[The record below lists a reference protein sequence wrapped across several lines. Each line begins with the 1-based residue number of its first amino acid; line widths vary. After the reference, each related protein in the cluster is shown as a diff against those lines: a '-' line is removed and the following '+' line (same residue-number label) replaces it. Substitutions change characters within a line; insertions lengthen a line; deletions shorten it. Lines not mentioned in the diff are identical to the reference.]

1 MNVSKMNY
9 MIPTATAVAAL
20 LAFAGCGQDKA
31 ATPATEAKTETTIR
45 VKTAKAAS
53 RAFEARLGVQGGVDA
68 KSEANVSARI
78 SGNLDSIWVD
88 EGDVVEAGKTPLFQ
102 IDPVSLSNE
111 VTIAEQALSVAKSGL
126 AVNEA
131 NLKSIEATARKAEL
145 DFARY
150 ERLHK
155 EGRVTANEFETRET
169 QNLQAKANIEVGK
182 AQIALARQQVEQ
194 ATARLTIARKNLEDA
209 HIVAP
214 LTGRISLRAADPGEF
229 IAAGKPILKI
239 VDPDKLEATGFVP
252 AAYYGQIIQGKTTF
266 RLSDGKRD
274 LGPVTVTYKSPV
286 VDTTLRT
293 FEVKGLLSKEQAASL
308 APGMMIGMQLVFETR
323 ESLGVPAG
331 AVLIRDGKNVVFV
344 AENGKAV
351 QHEVKTGFA
360 NDGLVEILEGLEA
373 DDEVIYEGHTLV
385 REGLPIEIAQ

>member
-20 LAFAGCGQDKA
+20 LAFAGCGKD
-31 ATPATEAKTETTIR
+31 KTETPTASAATAATVR
-45 VKTAKAAS
+45 VKTAKAVKQT
-53 RAFEARLGVQGGVDA
+53 FEARLTIQGGVDA
-68 KSEANVSARI
+68 KSEANVSARV

-88 EGDVVEAGKTPLFQ
+88 EGDEVVAGKTPLFQ

-111 VTIAEQALSVAKSGL
+111 VTIAEQAYAVAKSSL
-126 AVNEA
+126 DVNEA
-131 NLKSIEATARKAEL
+131 NLKSIEATAHKAEL

-155 EGRVTANEFETRET
+155 EGCVTDNEFETRQT

-194 ATARLTIARKNLEDA
+194 ADARLTIARKNLEDA
-209 HIVAP
+209 HIIAP
-214 LTGRISLRAADPGEF
+214 LTGRISLRSADPGEF

-239 VDPDKLEATGFVP
+239 VDPDKLEAVGYVP
-252 AAYYGQIIQGKTTF
+252 SAYYGRVTQGKTTF
-266 RLSDGKRD
+266 HLTNGKEY

-293 FEVKGLLSKEQAASL
+293 FEIKGLLSPKQAEAL
-308 APGMMIGMQLVFETR
+308 APGMMIGMTLVFDSR

-331 AVLIRDGKNVVFV
+331 AVLVRDNKDVVFV
-344 AENGKAV
+344 AQGGHAA
-351 QHEVKTGFA
+351 QREVKTGYP
-360 NDGLVEILEGLEA
+360 NDGKLEILEGLQPG
-373 DDEVIYEGHTLV
+373 DEVIYEGHTLV
-385 REGLPIEIAQ
+385 REGLPVEIMQ